1 MKSLNALVF
10 GSLTVDTIAVIADND
25 IERVTMHN
33 EATSFLLLEQ
43 GRKVDAESISSH
55 IGGGA
60 ANVGVSMA
68 RQGHDVDAMG
78 IVGNDLYAEK
88 IREKL
93 VTEGIGL
100 DQLITHPELGSGN
113 SVLVSSHDQNAAIF
127 THRGAN
133 TGLRPAHIEAIDLGQ
148 YDLVYIG
155 PLSDE
160 SAECFPLIV
169 QKAKAAGCFVAANP
183 GIRQLTGRAEEF
195 LSTLG
200 AIDLLSLNRVE
211 LMALLPCFAGS
222 VDADET
228 VSFTGL
234 QDDGPQLL
242 RRGLKLG
249 ALTLPLGAV
258 MAALCR
264 LGPARFVLTDGRKG
278 AYLFEDDVLHFCP
291 AVIVE
296 PKGTAGAGDAF
307 ASTVVAQIASGA
319 APADALKAASHNS
332 ASVVAHIDTQTGLLT
347 ADDLTKRLSD

>member
-1 MKSLNALVF
+1 M
-10 GSLTVDTIAVIADND
+10 
-25 IERVTMHN
+25 
-33 EATSFLLLEQ
+33 
-43 GRKVDAESISSH
+43 
-55 IGGGA
+55 
-60 ANVGVSMA
+60 
-68 RQGHDVDAMG
+68 
-78 IVGNDLYAEK
+78 
-88 IREKL
+88 
-93 VTEGIGL
+93 
-100 DQLITHPELGSGN
+100 
-113 SVLVSSHDQNAAIF
+113 
-127 THRGAN
+127 
-133 TGLRPAHIEAIDLGQ
+133 
-148 YDLVYIG
+148 
-155 PLSDE
+155 
-160 SAECFPLIV
+160 
-169 QKAKAAGCFVAANP
+169 AANP

-296 PKGTAGAGDAF
+296 PKGTAGAG
-307 ASTVVAQIASGA
+307 THLPRQ
-319 APADALKAASHNS
+319 
-332 ASVVAHIDTQTGLLT
+332 
-347 ADDLTKRLSD
+347 